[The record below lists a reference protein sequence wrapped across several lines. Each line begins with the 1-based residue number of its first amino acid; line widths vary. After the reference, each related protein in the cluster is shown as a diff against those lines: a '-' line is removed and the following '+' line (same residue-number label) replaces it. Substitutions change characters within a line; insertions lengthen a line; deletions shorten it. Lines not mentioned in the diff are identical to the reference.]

1 MEHNLLSLDFW
12 QDTVTYEGKIMPT
25 GTIGCAALNIPDSLI
40 EKLDVLCAPV
50 NRFMKTLTDGAPDS
64 ALLPDVKE
72 AAIQILK
79 LLHTVP
85 PFDCLDMDFYIPN
98 ISKAFTMEGIQKYQ
112 AYNMAFLSGTLTLEQ
127 PGEYRQGILLGRI
140 TPVLAQLAFSLREYK
155 NSMSQFALELDAAE
169 SNRTPDGLAAL
180 FGRCFPPDFK
190 LDDANAWMSHT
201 NATTQ
206 YLSTLRPGEDAAKLV
221 KRMHYVS
228 FVGMFRSDLFEGL
241 CVGHAPK
248 KCRICGKWFP
258 TTNARHTKYCG
269 GFAPGDRLH
278 RTCRQIG
285 NLRGREQREL
295 ADDHPLKQI
304 YEKRLNT
311 INRYV
316 KRGTLDVELAEIMK
330 KLAKDKMLR
339 AVSNVA
345 YARGDYEKEMEQ
357 AALQK
362 EAMQKVIV

>member
-1 MEHNLLSLDFW
+1 MEHNILSLDFW
-12 QDTVTYEGKIMPT
+12 QDTVTYEGQTMPT
-25 GTIGCAALNIPDSLI
+25 GMLGCAALNIPDAVI
-40 EKLDVLCAPV
+40 DKLDELCAPV
-50 NRFMKTLTDGAPDS
+50 CQFQGTLNSGMPDP
-64 ALLPDVKE
+64 ALLPALKE
-72 AAIQILK
+72 AAESILK
-79 LLHTVP
+79 LLHTVQ

-98 ISKAFTMEGIQKYQ
+98 ICKAFTPEGIQKYQ
-112 AYNMAFLSGTLTLEQ
+112 AYSIAFMTGTLTTEQ
-127 PGEYRQGILLGRI
+127 TEEYKHGILLGRI

-155 NSMSQFALELDAAE
+155 ATMSQFALELDAAE
-169 SNRTPDGLAAL
+169 SNRTPDGLAEL
-180 FGRCFPPDFK
+180 FGKYFPPELSLSEENK
-190 LDDANAWMSHT
+190 WMSHT

-206 YLSTLRPGEDAAKLV
+206 YLSTIRPGEDVAKLV

-248 KCRICGKWFP
+248 KCRICGKWFL

-269 GFAPGDRLH
+269 GLAPGDKLH

-285 NLRGREQREL
+285 NLQGREQREL

-316 KRGTLDVELAEIMK
+316 KRGTLDADLAEVMK
-330 KLAKDKMLR
+330 KLAKDKMLW
-339 AVSNVA
+339 ALSDVA
-345 YARGDYEKEMEQ
+345 YAKGDYEKEMGQ
-357 AALQK
+357 AALKK
-362 EAMQKVIV
+362 ESQTIKST